1 MNERQLSQVL
11 IGLVAFVCG
20 GFLFI
25 LLRTEPNVALDK
37 RVTNMRDEMLAGHI
51 GGGSSASQAEEN
63 IKIGE
68 HFETFDGKAGK
79 TESSWPHFRGPDY
92 SNISKD
98 KVALA
103 DSWPDGGPPVLW
115 KLDLSEGHSGAA
127 IWKGKAYLMDFDIER
142 EGDALRCF
150 SMEDGKEIWRRWYK
164 SPTKVHHGI
173 SRTVPAV
180 TDKYIVTIGPK
191 CHVMCVDTDTG
202 DFRWGIGMVED
213 YGTLMPEWYTAQCPV
228 IDNDVAVVAPCGK
241 DVLMMGINCETG
253 DVVWRAPNPDGW
265 NMSHS
270 SIIPMTLLG
279 KKQYVYCS
287 VNGVVGVG
295 GEGDDLGKILWKTAA
310 WAHGVTSPSPVKVDD
325 DRVFLTVGYGGG
337 SMMLKLK
344 EEGGQI
350 VPEPLFEV
358 DKKTFSCEQQTP
370 ILYNDHLFS
379 ILPKDGGGMR
389 NQFVCMNTDGKIVW
403 SSGKSE
409 RFGFGPF
416 LMADGKFFILNDN
429 GEFSMIRAST
439 TGYEKLGFCKP
450 LTGRDAW
457 APMSIVDGKMILRDS
472 ETVICLDLRAK
483 GSQT

>member
-11 IGLVAFVCG
+11 IGVIAFVCG
-20 GFLFI
+20 GFLFV
-25 LLRTEPNVALDK
+25 LLRTEPDVALE
-37 RVTNMRDEMLAGHI
+37 RRETNVRDEMLAGHI
-51 GGGSSASQAEEN
+51 GGGAAASAEEESV
-63 IKIGE
+63 KIGE

-79 TESSWPHFRGPDY
+79 TESSWPHFRGVDY

-103 DSWPDGGPPVLW
+103 NSWPQDGPPVLW

-127 IWKGKAYLMDFDIER
+127 IWKGKVYLMDFDIDR

-202 DFRWGIGMVED
+202 DLRWGIGMIED
-213 YGTLMPEWYTAQCPV
+213 YGTLMPEWYTAQCPL
-228 IDNDVAVVAPCGK
+228 IDNDVAVVAPCGAE
-241 DVLMMGINCETG
+241 VLMMGVDCESG
-253 DVVWRAPNPDGW
+253 DVLWRAPNEDGW

-287 VNGVVGVG
+287 ATGVVSVG
-295 GEGDDLGKILWKTAA
+295 AAGDDQGKILWKTGA
-310 WAHGVTSPSPVKVDD
+310 WAHSVTSPSPIKVDD
-325 DRVFLTVGYGGG
+325 ERIFLTVGYGGG

-350 VPEPLFEV
+350 VPESLFEL
-358 DKKTFSCEQQTP
+358 DKKTFACEQQTP
-370 ILYNDHLFS
+370 ILYDNHLFS

-389 NQFVCMNTDGKIVW
+389 NQFVCLSTEGKVVW
-403 SSGKSE
+403 ASGKSE

-416 LMADGKFFILNDN
+416 LMADGKFFILNDT
-429 GEFSMIRAST
+429 GEFTMIRAST
-439 TGYEKLGFCKP
+439 TGYEKLGSCKP

-457 APMSIVDGKMILRDS
+457 APMAIVDGKMILRDS

>member
-1 MNERQLSQVL
+1 
-11 IGLVAFVCG
+11 
-20 GFLFI
+20 
-25 LLRTEPNVALDK
+25 
-37 RVTNMRDEMLAGHI
+37 
-51 GGGSSASQAEEN
+51 
-63 IKIGE
+63 
-68 HFETFDGKAGK
+68 
-79 TESSWPHFRGPDY
+79 
-92 SNISKD
+92 
-98 KVALA
+98 
-103 DSWPDGGPPVLW
+103 
-115 KLDLSEGHSGAA
+115 
-127 IWKGKAYLMDFDIER
+127 
-142 EGDALRCF
+142 
-150 SMEDGKEIWRRWYK
+150 
-164 SPTKVHHGI
+164 
-173 SRTVPAV
+173 
-180 TDKYIVTIGPK
+180 
-191 CHVMCVDTDTG
+191 
-202 DFRWGIGMVED
+202 
-213 YGTLMPEWYTAQCPV
+213 
-228 IDNDVAVVAPCGK
+228 
-241 DVLMMGINCETG
+241 
-253 DVVWRAPNPDGW
+253 
-265 NMSHS
+265 
-270 SIIPMTLLG
+270 
-279 KKQYVYCS
+279 
-287 VNGVVGVG
+287 VVGVG